1 MPLYKLDD
9 FRPELPSS
17 GRVWIAPD
25 AQVIGHVRL
34 GEDVSVWFGVV
45 IRGDNELIDI
55 GAGSNIQDGTVIH
68 TDPGAPL
75 VMGKGCTIGHK
86 AMLHGCILGENVLI
100 GMGATILNHARIGA
114 NSLVGAGALVTEG
127 KEFPENS
134 LILGAPAKVVRTLDP
149 AAVETLRG
157 TARHYVEN
165 AQRFARGLQRL
176 D

>member
-1 MPLYKLDD
+1 MPLYKLDEY
-9 FRPELPSS
+9 RPELPSS

-34 GEDVSVWFGVV
+34 GDDVSIWFGVV

-75 VMGKGCTIGHK
+75 VVGKGCTIGHK

-100 GMGATILNHARIGA
+100 GMGATVLNGARIGR
-114 NSLVGAGALVTEG
+114 NCIVGANALVREG
-127 KEFPENS
+127 AEFPDGS
-134 LILGAPAKVVRTLDP
+134 LIVGMPAKAIRSLDSAG
-149 AAVETLRG
+149 AAD
-157 TARHYVEN
+157 
-165 AQRFARGLQRL
+165 LQRL
-176 D
+176 AEHYVGNARRFAAGLVHQK